1 MNKKRAAK
9 LLFIIVL
16 LMACALVLFGYVRKK
31 SGQSAQKYKV
41 AVIAKSTESAFWK
54 SVFAGANA
62 AGTEYNVEL
71 SFQGPET
78 EEDYET
84 QNRMIEQAVADGVSA
99 IVFSAVDYN
108 ANAKAI
114 DEAAKKGIK
123 IVVIDS
129 DVNSDAVS
137 CRISTDNYAAGQMA
151 GRAALLCPE
160 EKLYVGIV
168 NFDEKTANGQE
179 REAGFRD
186 VVEKDERVAYIE
198 TKNVLSTTED
208 ARQKTSELWR
218 ERPEINVIATFNEW
232 TSLGVGWAIRDL
244 GIKDKTT
251 VVAFDSNVVS
261 VGMLETG
268 EVDALIVQNPYA
280 MGYLGVE
287 KAYQIL
293 TGQKLSGEKLDTAT
307 TMVNRDNMFS
317 EECQKI
323 LFAFD

>member
-1 MNKKRAAK
+1 MNKKRAGK
-9 LLFIIVL
+9 LALTAAML
-16 LMACALVLFGYVRKK
+16 AACAAALFLYVREKN
-31 SGQSAQKYKV
+31 GQPAEKYKV

-71 SFQGPET
+71 TFQGPET
-78 EEDYET
+78 EEDYEA
-84 QNRMIEQAVADGVSA
+84 QNRMIGQAVEDGAAA
-99 IVFSAVDYN
+99 IVFSAVDYS
-108 ANAKAI
+108 ANAAAI
-114 DEAAKKGIK
+114 DAAAKKGVR

-129 DVNSDAVS
+129 DVDSDAVE

-151 GRAALLCPE
+151 GRAALLCPD

-179 REAGFRD
+179 REAAFGTWWNRTD
-186 VVEKDERVAYIE
+186 GW
-198 TKNVLSTTED
+198 NLSKRYVSFD
-208 ARQKTSELWR
+208 DGGRAGQDRKALA

-232 TSLGVGWAIRDL
+232 TSLGVGWAVRDL
-244 GIKDKTT
+244 GIRDKTT

-261 VGMLETG
+261 VGMLESG

-287 KAYQIL
+287 KAYQLL
-293 TGQKLSGEKLDTAT
+293 TGQKISEKKVDTAT